1 MKVFPEMVLD
11 EFVRLVNNE
20 LNNSIYQINVKH
32 NDGLIISDI
41 KGVFVKDCESKLP
54 TLPYILVSIEAG
66 TFTEKDRI
74 IEASIYNLT
83 LELKIPRQKELY
95 RYYSRY
101 AEAVSDVVSNNT
113 VGEVWQYLEIVAI
126 EGGKLVVRAE
136 C

>member
-20 LNNSIYQINVKH
+20 LNDSIYQINVKH

-74 IEASIYNLT
+74 IEACIYNLT

-101 AEAVSDVVSNNT
+101 AEAVSDVIEKNSF
-113 VGEVWQYLEIVAI
+113 GETWQFLEMTEI
-126 EGGKLVVRAE
+126 EGEKIVVRAE

>member
-1 MKVFPEMVLD
+1 MVLD

-20 LNNSIYQINVKH
+20 LNDSIYQINVKH

-74 IEASIYNLT
+74 IEACIYNLT

-101 AEAVSDVVSNNT
+101 AEAVSDVIEKNSF
-113 VGEVWQYLEIVAI
+113 GETWQFLEMTEI
-126 EGGKLVVRAE
+126 EGEKIVVRAE